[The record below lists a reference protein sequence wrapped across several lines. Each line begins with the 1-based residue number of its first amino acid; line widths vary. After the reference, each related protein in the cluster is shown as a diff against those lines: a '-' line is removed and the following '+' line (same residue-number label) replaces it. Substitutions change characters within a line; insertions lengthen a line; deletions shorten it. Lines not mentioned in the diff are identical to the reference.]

1 MIEKEFVLNLIVI
14 KFLFVPNLY
23 LVLSDPSVFVHFKRS
38 MKILILNTRYFHKIS
53 ITLFTSDTDNWAQ
66 SYQLL

>member
-23 LVLSDPSVFVHFKRS
+23 LVLSDPSVFVYFKRS
-38 MKILILNTRYFHKIS
+38 MKILILNTRYFMVLSQNQYSPIHIRY
-53 ITLFTSDTDNWAQ
+53 L
-66 SYQLL
+66 